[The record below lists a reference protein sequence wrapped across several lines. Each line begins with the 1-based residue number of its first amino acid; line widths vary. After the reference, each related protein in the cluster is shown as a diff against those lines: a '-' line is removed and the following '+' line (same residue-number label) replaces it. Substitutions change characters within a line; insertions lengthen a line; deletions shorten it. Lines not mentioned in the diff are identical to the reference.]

1 MSDCCLSADLLAWL
15 EDWGA
20 DLNRK
25 VDDASQEAWA
35 ACQVS
40 VHRPQSKVPS
50 MLRVGTDCSGI
61 EAPIHALQGMGI
73 SHKHLWS
80 SESEAAPRQVILANT
95 PPEEVFTDVIS
106 SSQGESP
113 PFVQLYIT
121 GFSCKPFSTLHHQ
134 TKLLEEPEAKVF
146 FAVVD
151 RIHQVRLSCF
161 VLENVMGIKRVAV
174 QVQDILTSSGLYSVI
189 PLEMNPVDLGEPVQR
204 PRIYFLGVRKD
215 VALASAAILT
225 KVCELAW
232 NAVKNKFAVQ
242 SPRSSHASHLLR
254 RLLPATHPSVL
265 QHQQLRK
272 ERWWEAGGVGVLFRK

>member
-1 MSDCCLSADLLAWL
+1 MSDCCLSADLLTWL
-15 EDWGA
+15 DDWGTG
-20 DLNRK
+20 LNRK

-80 SESEAAPRQVILANT
+80 SELEAAPRQVIVANT

-121 GFSCKPFSTLHHQ
+121 GFFLQ
-134 TKLLEEPEAKVF
+134 TVFHFASSDEAIGRARGQGVLCGGGPHTPGE
-146 FAVVD
+146 AVML
-151 RIHQVRLSCF
+151 RIGKCDGDQACGCASARHLDQQR
-161 VLENVMGIKRVAV
+161 AV
-174 QVQDILTSSGLYSVI
+174 QGHT
-189 PLEMNPVDLGEPVQR
+189 LGNEPGR
-204 PRIYFLGVRKD
+204 
-215 VALASAAILT
+215 
-225 KVCELAW
+225 
-232 NAVKNKFAVQ
+232 
-242 SPRSSHASHLLR
+242 LR
-254 RLLPATHPSVL
+254 RACPAAQNLFSGRAEGCGPCLCSHTDQS
-265 QHQQLRK
+265 LRTGL
-272 ERWWEAGGVGVLFRK
+272 ECSEE